1 MKSLILILGTAA
13 LLLTVGLRVQD
24 AGAVFT
30 NPDPCGGTQPKI
42 TVPISVV
49 ATAGTTQLVAP
60 LTGTAIYV
68 CSVKVY
74 ASTNAATV
82 QFEYGTGAACTGT
95 NALTGAILGPATAT
109 PGIPLMSAGTEGSQS
124 QLIVPGAATP
134 NGLCL
139 VAGGTTPSLQGWLDY
154 VQG

>member
-60 LTGTAIYV
+60 
-68 CSVKVY
+68 
-74 ASTNAATV
+74 
-82 QFEYGTGAACTGT
+82 
-95 NALTGAILGPATAT
+95 
-109 PGIPLMSAGTEGSQS
+109 
-124 QLIVPGAATP
+124 
-134 NGLCL
+134 
-139 VAGGTTPSLQGWLDY
+139 
-154 VQG
+154 